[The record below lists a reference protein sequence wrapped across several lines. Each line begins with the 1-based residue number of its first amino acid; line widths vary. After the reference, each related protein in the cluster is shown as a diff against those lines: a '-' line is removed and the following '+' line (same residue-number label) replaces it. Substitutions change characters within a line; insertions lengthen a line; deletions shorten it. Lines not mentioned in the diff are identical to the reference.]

1 MKNISEDAVPLH
13 PGGTARKRTDMKYVF
28 CPECG
33 RQISKSGKG
42 TVSELSC
49 PKCGSELSIEV
60 EGSGVHVYVMNESGT
75 GEAENAPQRAK
86 TKTAPRAAG
95 A

>member
-1 MKNISEDAVPLH
+1 MYSISEDAVPLH
-13 PGGTARKRTDMKYVF
+13 PGGTARKRPGMKYVF

-60 EGSGVHVYVMNESGT
+60 EGSGVHVYVMKASTNG
-75 GEAENAPQRAK
+75 AEEQAPPKARTKAAPQ
-86 TKTAPRAAG
+86 TVG